1 MGGMV
6 GGQVVLVGCGLDT
19 RPFRL
24 PWPSG
29 TVVFLLAPAD
39 VHAAAAVALP
49 ARPPMPRGCLL
60 RRVSVDIQVCCPI
73 C

>member
-39 VHAAAAVALP
+39 VHAAAAAVLP

-60 RRVSVDIQVCCPI
+60 RRVSVDIQVCWPI